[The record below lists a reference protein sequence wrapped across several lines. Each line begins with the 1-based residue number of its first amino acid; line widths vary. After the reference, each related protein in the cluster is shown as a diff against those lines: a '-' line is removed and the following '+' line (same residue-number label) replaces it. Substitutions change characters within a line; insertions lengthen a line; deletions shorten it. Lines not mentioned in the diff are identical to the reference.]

1 MSIMLC
7 VNEDLTNI
15 IKDFQIWKNTPPIS
29 ITQVDSKCNYTY
41 FLKGNQEEDQK
52 IEVGILMTEAGDGS
66 DEAVRKGILISRS

>member
-1 MSIMLC
+1 MLC
-7 VNEDLTNI
+7 VNEDLANI

-41 FLKGNQEEDQK
+41 LFKRESRGRSDNRCRK
-52 IEVGILMTEAGDGS
+52 LMTEAGDGS